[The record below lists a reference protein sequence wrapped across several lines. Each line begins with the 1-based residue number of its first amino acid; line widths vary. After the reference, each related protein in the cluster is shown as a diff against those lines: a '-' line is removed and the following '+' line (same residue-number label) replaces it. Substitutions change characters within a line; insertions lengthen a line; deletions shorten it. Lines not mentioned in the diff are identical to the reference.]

1 MSDEGEDFMKE
12 AKAEEAVIQ
21 TSKYYSFKFEE
32 DHLLEVKRCFDLYD
46 GDYDGILDTE
56 EIGNVVRSF
65 CFFDPDN
72 FREEVMPVLFTEKDI
87 RELKKN
93 MDPQQTG
100 KV

>member
-1 MSDEGEDFMKE
+1 L
-12 AKAEEAVIQ
+12 
-21 TSKYYSFKFEE
+21 TT
-32 DHLLEVKRCFDLYD
+32 
-46 GDYDGILDTE
+46 TE

-93 MDPQQTG
+93 MDTLLSKLKKTDNEVYDPYENKEIISNPELDKNKLQIHS
-100 KV
+100 KNNI